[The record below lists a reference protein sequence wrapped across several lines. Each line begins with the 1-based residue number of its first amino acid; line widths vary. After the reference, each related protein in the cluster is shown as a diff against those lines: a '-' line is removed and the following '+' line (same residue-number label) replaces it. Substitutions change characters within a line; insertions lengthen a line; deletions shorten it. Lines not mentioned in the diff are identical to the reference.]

1 MAVVISATL
10 LMSACTYTEPL
21 AISSNPVGKKVGT
34 SKGGFVFKVLAFGAD
49 YSIEKAAR
57 NGGITK
63 ISTVD
68 VKTLNVLGIY
78 KQKTTIV
85 TGE

>member
-10 LMSACTYTEPL
+10 FMSACTYTEPL

-34 SKGGFVFKVLAFGAD
+34 AKGGFFAGLSFGAD
-49 YSIEKAAR
+49 YGIEKAAR

-63 ISTVD
+63 LSTVD

-78 KQKTTIV
+78 IQKKTIV